1 MCFEW
6 HCLCDWITLHF
17 SMPRLSNL
25 EKARA
30 IGQVEAGV
38 PQNQV
43 AALFGV
49 SPGTI
54 SKLKAKFRETGD
66 AKDRPRSGRPKKTT
80 PQEDRFITLKLP
92 ICLVYSLLPIGSW
105 LLLIESCLLLIEGLV
120 VTDRGLVVL
129 LSTDNGKFGRFCFSP
144 TCIHNRVAEPSNK

>member
-1 MCFEW
+1 
-6 HCLCDWITLHF
+6 
-17 SMPRLSNL
+17 MPSLSNL

-66 AKDRPRSGRPKKTT
+66 VKDRPRSGRPKKTT

-105 LLLIESCLLLIEGLV
+105 LLLIESCLLLIEGWL
-120 VTDRGLVVL
+120 
-129 LSTDNGKFGRFCFSP
+129 FC
-144 TCIHNRVAEPSNK
+144 

>member
-1 MCFEW
+1 MV
-6 HCLCDWITLHF
+6 HHVRSLHQSGHLVSAPSI

-25 EKARA
+25 GKAPA

-54 SKLKAKFRETGD
+54 SKLKAKFCETGD
-66 AKDRPRSGRPKKTT
+66 VKDRPRSGRPKKTT
-80 PQEDRFITLKLP
+80 
-92 ICLVYSLLPIGSW
+92 LLR
-105 LLLIESCLLLIEGLV
+105 LL
-120 VTDRGLVVL
+120 T
-129 LSTDNGKFGRFCFSP
+129 
-144 TCIHNRVAEPSNK
+144 VACSMNQVGNE

>member
-1 MCFEW
+1 MV
-6 HCLCDWITLHF
+6 HHDRSLHQ
-17 SMPRLSNL
+17 SGHLVSAPSINMPRLSNL

-54 SKLKAKFRETGD
+54 SKLKAKFRDTGD
-66 AKDRPRSGRPKKTT
+66 VKDRPRSGRPKKTT
-80 PQEDRFITLKLP
+80 PQEDRFISLKLP
-92 ICLVYSLLPIGSW
+92 ICLVYSLLLIGSW
-105 LLLIESCLLLIEGLV
+105 LLLIESCLLLIEGWL
-120 VTDRGLVVL
+120 
-129 LSTDNGKFGRFCFSP
+129 FC
-144 TCIHNRVAEPSNK
+144 